1 MNHQIK
7 RAFMAMLLSVFCF
20 VAYAQK
26 TVTGTVVDAVIW
38 RVIGFLLPAKIQ
50 KRCDTTNFSLIKFL

>member
-7 RAFMAMLLSVFCF
+7 RASMALLLSVFCF

-26 TVTGTVVDAVIW
+26 VVTGTVKDATGEPM
-38 RVIGFLLPAKIQ
+38 IGVNRL
-50 KRCDTTNFSLIKFL
+50 RR

>member
-20 VAYAQK
+20 VGFAQND
-26 TVTGTVVDAVIW
+26 VTGIVKDGTGEPLRQWIQE
-38 RVIGFLLPAKIQ
+38 RQPACHQ
-50 KRCDTTNFSLIKFL
+50 

>member
-26 TVTGTVVDAVIW
+26 TVS
-38 RVIGFLLPAKIQ
+38 P
-50 KRCDTTNFSLIKFL
+50 